1 MNKNFKVFQIHG
13 LTGLLFVML
22 IMAGLCFGFI
32 LFPIWAIMMGWN
44 GMIGNLYNGPLINYY
59 QASLLWVFIALCVY
73 LFLKNSITIK
83 IHTSESLDEDNIKKI
98 IEEEESNKDN

>member
-13 LTGLLFVML
+13 LTGLLFIAV
-22 IMAGLCFGFI
+22 IMAGLFFGFI

-44 GMIGNLYNGPLINYY
+44 GTVGNIYNGPLINYY
-59 QASLLWVFIALCVY
+59 QASLLWGFISLCVY

-83 IHTSESLDEDNIKKI
+83 IHTSDNLDEDNVKKL
-98 IEEEESNKDN
+98 IEEENNNDN